1 MVADRSEMKE
11 TGWVRMVDKQTSNYY
26 YVNHETSSFSWVNP
40 VAADETIGSPDN
52 SPETTEDRGRKA
64 PQTNRTVGAA
74 PQPIRTMYSP
84 VRSRS
89 LGPLVEEEGGNPVLK
104 NWERMLDPK
113 TNHYYWVNHKL
124 KMRSWV
130 DPATDASLETHGS
143 HEKTSKQLDGIVR
156 AEQKSVH
163 IMNSGSFA
171 TGAAPLVL
179 PHRTAGQKADLD
191 IALQQGP
198 WVGFWP
204 FANLEPQVITV
215 GALSAE
221 DNVHG
226 SFDADL
232 YASRRGRFN
241 RSPQA
246 SVLSPQMGPREPH
259 MAQSVD
265 TVLGSSRSLVLHA
278 SAETCFP
285 ALYSS
290 MPGAGQS
297 RKMDGRTFARSP
309 SPTSRINVGGGS
321 RLVDRRH
328 EAHPWKRI
336 LSPSKRFEYPNTA
349 KYVSSPGVLEAR
361 GELREREVISFSRN
375 YTMRQQEPLAAN
387 SSSRSRSRSPGLT
400 REGTRRYNELY
411 GSVKPALDA
420 SSRSVPGDTS
430 VRTLSYTEQ
439 LIGMQKQ
446 SLSPVT
452 VCSPLCTCTPHLF
465 LASALSEKMLSMLI
479 RVLPP
484 SVPPTA
490 FPTYLPFH

>member
-1 MVADRSEMKE
+1 
-11 TGWVRMVDKQTSNYY
+11 MVDKQTSNYY

-40 VAADETIGSPDN
+40 VAADESPDN
-52 SPETTEDRGRKA
+52 SPEDRGRKA
-64 PQTNRTVGAA
+64 PQTIPTVSAA

-89 LGPLVEEEGGNPVLK
+89 LGPLIEEEGDPVPTD
-104 NWERMLDPK
+104 WERMLDPK
-113 TNHYYWVNHKL
+113 TNHHYWVNHKL

-130 DPATDASLETHGS
+130 DPATDATLETHGS
-143 HEKTSKQLDGIVR
+143 HEKTSKELDGIVR
-156 AEQKSVH
+156 AEQKMEKSVH
-163 IMNSGSFA
+163 IINSGSFA
-171 TGAAPLVL
+171 TGATPLVL

-198 WVGFWP
+198 SVGFWP

-221 DNVHG
+221 GIVNR

-232 YASRRGRFN
+232 YASRRGSFN

-265 TVLGSSRSLVLHA
+265 NVLGSSRSLVLHD
-278 SAETCFP
+278 SVETGFP

-297 RKMDGRTFARSP
+297 GRMDGRTFARSP
-309 SPTSRINVGGGS
+309 SPTSRINGGGGS

-328 EAHPWKRI
+328 EAHPWKRT

-349 KYVSSPGVLEAR
+349 KYVSSPGVLEAC

-375 YTMRQQEPLAAN
+375 STMRQHEPLAAN

-411 GSVKPALDA
+411 GSVNPALDA
-420 SSRSVPGDTS
+420 SSRSLPGNTS
-430 VRTLSYTEQ
+430 VRSLSYTEQ

-446 SLSPVT
+446 SLPPLT
-452 VCSPLCTCTPHLF
+452 VCSPLSTCTPHSF
-465 LASALSEKMLSMLI
+465 LASALSRESALNADSSIAALCAPHCFPNLPSFSLKPAPP
-479 RVLPP
+479 RV
-484 SVPPTA
+484 
-490 FPTYLPFH
+490 